1 MQKEFLSE
9 IFQNFYGRTTNI
21 VIPDRCLRKE
31 EYIMRET
38 VMILLGTLTQNNN
51 QLKL

>member
-9 IFQNFYGRTTNI
+9 IFQNFYGRTPKSWNTTNNG
-21 VIPDRCLRKE
+21 IPDRCLRKE

-38 VMILLGTLTQNNN
+38 VMIFYVH
-51 QLKL
+51 